1 MSLDPLVVHTFGSRG
16 RSYIPLHKQAPLIQL
31 TGLESLL
38 TFLQFCVIMRRLV
51 RGRNGYIVI
60 RNYSV

>member
-16 RSYIPLHKQAPLIQL
+16 RSYIPLHKPPLIQL

-38 TFLQFCVIMRRLV
+38 TFLQFCVIMRRLI
-51 RGRNGYIVI
+51 RGLNGSIVI